1 MNNARMNNLNLEQ
14 MTTDQKLD
22 WIIAA
27 LVSQDA
33 RITDLGMQMTGL
45 ENRLLDKIK
54 SLYDLW
60 DEHLERVGTLETR
73 LNKMGNYRMRYE
85 ELNDRV
91 AALETKAS

>member
-1 MNNARMNNLNLEQ
+1 MDKLNLEQ

-45 ENRLLDKIK
+45 KNRLLDKIK

-73 LNKMGNYRMRYE
+73 LNQDE
-85 ELNDRV
+85 ELSH
-91 AALETKAS
+91 AL

>member
-1 MNNARMNNLNLEQ
+1 MDKLNLEQ

-27 LVSQDA
+27 LVSRDA

-73 LNKMGNYRMRYE
+73 LNQDE
-85 ELNDRV
+85 ELSH
-91 AALETKAS
+91 AL

>member
-1 MNNARMNNLNLEQ
+1 MNNARMDKLNLEQ

-60 DEHLERVGTLETR
+60 DEHLEGVGTLETR
-73 LNKMGNYRMRYE
+73 LNKMRNYRMRYE

>member
-1 MNNARMNNLNLEQ
+1 

-45 ENRLLDKIK
+45 ENRLLHKIK
-54 SLYDLW
+54 SLYD
-60 DEHLERVGTLETR
+60 HL
-73 LNKMGNYRMRYE
+73 
-85 ELNDRV
+85 
-91 AALETKAS
+91 